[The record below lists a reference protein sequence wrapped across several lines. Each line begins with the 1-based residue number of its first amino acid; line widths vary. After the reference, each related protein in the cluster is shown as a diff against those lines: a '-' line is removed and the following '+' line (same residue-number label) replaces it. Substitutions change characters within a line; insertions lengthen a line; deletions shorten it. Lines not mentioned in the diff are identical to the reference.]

1 MKIQLDMY
9 QTMAVAVVV
18 LMLGSYLRK
27 KIDILE
33 RFCIPAPVVGGFLF
47 AIFTCICYATGI
59 LEFEF
64 DDILKEVC
72 MVFFFTS
79 VGFQANLKV
88 LKKGGKSLIVFLGLV
103 IVLIFTQNF
112 VAVGLSK
119 LLGLNSLIGMCTG
132 SIPMVG
138 GHGTAGAFGPVL
150 EDFNVQGATTI
161 CTAAATFGLIF
172 GSIIGGPLGKRL
184 IEKKDLLKTA
194 IPEDDSLLVEDEKK
208 HERHTQMYAAAVFQ
222 LIIAI
227 GIGTVFS
234 WALTQ
239 TGMTFPIYIGAMIA
253 AALMRNIAEYAGND
267 KFVIHMGEIN
277 DLGGIALSLFL
288 GMAMITLKLWQ
299 LASLALPL
307 VILLVAQTILMFL
320 KLAADPEKQLASI
333 EYWIMGSLNG
343 ISRDSLAIP
352 FFTTLAGFIIM
363 AMLYRQVLILST
375 SEEEAVSLGVNV
387 TILRFIIL
395 MLATL
400 VVSSIICVTGL
411 ISFIGLIAP
420 HIARLLTKRNDI
432 FTYITSGFTGA
443 ILLTLADILARSVS
457 TSELPVS
464 IFTSLLGAPL
474 LIILLI
480 RANKKEG
487 L

>member
-1 MKIQLDMY
+1 MFKNTYNYRNKIILLSAIQVLLLLAVLVWSVITGQYPLTLKGLLSGDTMSIMVFKRLRLPRALMGVIGGFGLSISGYIYQLIFKNPLASPDIVGVSSG
-9 QTMAVAVVV
+9 ASAGAALAIVAVSASVPV
-18 LMLGSYLRK
+18 ISISAFIGAVTALIITLLTAYLVPGRNSY
-27 KIDILE
+27 
-33 RFCIPAPVVGGFLF
+33 
-47 AIFTCICYATGI
+47 T
-59 LEFEF
+59 
-64 DDILKEVC
+64 
-72 MVFFFTS
+72 
-79 VGFQANLKV
+79 
-88 LKKGGKSLIVFLGLV
+88 
-103 IVLIFTQNF
+103 IVL
-112 VAVGLSK
+112 
-119 LLGLNSLIGMCTG
+119 
-132 SIPMVG
+132 
-138 GHGTAGAFGPVL
+138 AG
-150 EDFNVQGATTI
+150 
-161 CTAAATFGLIF
+161 
-172 GSIIGGPLGKRL
+172 
-184 IEKKDLLKTA
+184 
-194 IPEDDSLLVEDEKK
+194 
-208 HERHTQMYAAAVFQ
+208 
-222 LIIAI
+222 IAI
-227 GIGTVFS
+227 HS
-234 WALTQ
+234 
-239 TGMTFPIYIGAMIA
+239 
-253 AALMRNIAEYAGND
+253 
-267 KFVIHMGEIN
+267 
-277 DLGGIALSLFL
+277 
-288 GMAMITLKLWQ
+288 
-299 LASLALPL
+299 
-307 VILLVAQTILMFL
+307 VAQTILMFL

-352 FFTTLAGFIIM
+352 FLTTLTGFIVI
-363 AMLYRQVLILST
+363 ALLYRQVLILST

-387 TILRFIIL
+387 TFLRFIIL

>member
-1 MKIQLDMY
+1 MFKNTYNYRNKIILLSVIQVLLLIVVLVWSVITGQYPLTLKSLLSGDTMSIMVFKRLRLPRALMGVIGGFGLSISGYIYQLIFKNPLASPDIVGVSSG
-9 QTMAVAVVV
+9 ASAGAALAIVAVSASVPV
-18 LMLGSYLRK
+18 ISISAFIGAVTALIITLLTAYFVPGRNSY
-27 KIDILE
+27 
-33 RFCIPAPVVGGFLF
+33 
-47 AIFTCICYATGI
+47 T
-59 LEFEF
+59 
-64 DDILKEVC
+64 
-72 MVFFFTS
+72 
-79 VGFQANLKV
+79 
-88 LKKGGKSLIVFLGLV
+88 
-103 IVLIFTQNF
+103 IVL
-112 VAVGLSK
+112 
-119 LLGLNSLIGMCTG
+119 
-132 SIPMVG
+132 
-138 GHGTAGAFGPVL
+138 AG
-150 EDFNVQGATTI
+150 
-161 CTAAATFGLIF
+161 
-172 GSIIGGPLGKRL
+172 
-184 IEKKDLLKTA
+184 
-194 IPEDDSLLVEDEKK
+194 
-208 HERHTQMYAAAVFQ
+208 
-222 LIIAI
+222 IAI
-227 GIGTVFS
+227 HS
-234 WALTQ
+234 
-239 TGMTFPIYIGAMIA
+239 
-253 AALMRNIAEYAGND
+253 
-267 KFVIHMGEIN
+267 
-277 DLGGIALSLFL
+277 
-288 GMAMITLKLWQ
+288 
-299 LASLALPL
+299 
-307 VILLVAQTILMFL
+307 VAQTILMFL

-352 FFTTLAGFIIM
+352 FLTTLAGFIIM

-432 FTYITSGFTGA
+432 FTYITSGLAGA

>member
-1 MKIQLDMY
+1 MFKNTSNYRNKIILLSVIQVLLLIVVLVWSVITGQYPLTLKSLLSGDTMSIMVFKRLRLPRALMGVIGGFGLSISGYIYQLIFKNPLASPDIVGVSSG
-9 QTMAVAVVV
+9 ASAGAALAIVAVSASIPFISISAFIGAVTA
-18 LMLGSYLRK
+18 LIITLLTAYLVPGRNNY
-27 KIDILE
+27 
-33 RFCIPAPVVGGFLF
+33 
-47 AIFTCICYATGI
+47 T
-59 LEFEF
+59 
-64 DDILKEVC
+64 
-72 MVFFFTS
+72 
-79 VGFQANLKV
+79 
-88 LKKGGKSLIVFLGLV
+88 
-103 IVLIFTQNF
+103 IVL
-112 VAVGLSK
+112 
-119 LLGLNSLIGMCTG
+119 
-132 SIPMVG
+132 
-138 GHGTAGAFGPVL
+138 AG
-150 EDFNVQGATTI
+150 
-161 CTAAATFGLIF
+161 
-172 GSIIGGPLGKRL
+172 
-184 IEKKDLLKTA
+184 
-194 IPEDDSLLVEDEKK
+194 
-208 HERHTQMYAAAVFQ
+208 
-222 LIIAI
+222 IAI
-227 GIGTVFS
+227 HS
-234 WALTQ
+234 
-239 TGMTFPIYIGAMIA
+239 
-253 AALMRNIAEYAGND
+253 
-267 KFVIHMGEIN
+267 
-277 DLGGIALSLFL
+277 
-288 GMAMITLKLWQ
+288 
-299 LASLALPL
+299 
-307 VILLVAQTILMFL
+307 VAQTILMFL

-333 EYWIMGSLNG
+333 EYWIMGSLNS

-352 FFTTLAGFIIM
+352 FLTTLAGFIIM

-432 FTYITSGFTGA
+432 FTYITSGLTGA

>member
-1 MKIQLDMY
+1 MFKNTYNYRNKIILLSIIQVLLLIVVLVWSVITGQYPLTLKSLLSGDTMSIMVFKRLRLPRALMGVIGGFGLSISGYIYQLIFKNPLASPDIVGVSSG
-9 QTMAVAVVV
+9 ASAGAALAIVAVSASVPV
-18 LMLGSYLRK
+18 ISISAFIGAVTALIITLLTAYLVPGRNSY
-27 KIDILE
+27 
-33 RFCIPAPVVGGFLF
+33 
-47 AIFTCICYATGI
+47 T
-59 LEFEF
+59 
-64 DDILKEVC
+64 
-72 MVFFFTS
+72 
-79 VGFQANLKV
+79 
-88 LKKGGKSLIVFLGLV
+88 
-103 IVLIFTQNF
+103 IVL
-112 VAVGLSK
+112 
-119 LLGLNSLIGMCTG
+119 
-132 SIPMVG
+132 
-138 GHGTAGAFGPVL
+138 AG
-150 EDFNVQGATTI
+150 
-161 CTAAATFGLIF
+161 
-172 GSIIGGPLGKRL
+172 
-184 IEKKDLLKTA
+184 
-194 IPEDDSLLVEDEKK
+194 
-208 HERHTQMYAAAVFQ
+208 
-222 LIIAI
+222 IAI
-227 GIGTVFS
+227 HS
-234 WALTQ
+234 
-239 TGMTFPIYIGAMIA
+239 
-253 AALMRNIAEYAGND
+253 
-267 KFVIHMGEIN
+267 
-277 DLGGIALSLFL
+277 
-288 GMAMITLKLWQ
+288 
-299 LASLALPL
+299 
-307 VILLVAQTILMFL
+307 VAQTILMFL

-333 EYWIMGSLNG
+333 EYWIMGSLND

-352 FFTTLAGFIIM
+352 FLTTLAGFIIM

-387 TILRFIIL
+387 TSLRFIIL

>member
-1 MKIQLDMY
+1 MFKNTSNYRNKIILLSVIQVLLLIVVLVWSVITGQYPLTLKSLLSGDTMSIMVFKRLRLPRALMGVIGGFGLSISGYIYQLIFKNPLASPDIVGVSSG
-9 QTMAVAVVV
+9 ASAGAALAIVAVSASVPV
-18 LMLGSYLRK
+18 ISISAFIGAVTALIITLLTAYLVPGRNSY
-27 KIDILE
+27 
-33 RFCIPAPVVGGFLF
+33 
-47 AIFTCICYATGI
+47 T
-59 LEFEF
+59 
-64 DDILKEVC
+64 
-72 MVFFFTS
+72 
-79 VGFQANLKV
+79 
-88 LKKGGKSLIVFLGLV
+88 
-103 IVLIFTQNF
+103 IVL
-112 VAVGLSK
+112 
-119 LLGLNSLIGMCTG
+119 
-132 SIPMVG
+132 
-138 GHGTAGAFGPVL
+138 AG
-150 EDFNVQGATTI
+150 
-161 CTAAATFGLIF
+161 
-172 GSIIGGPLGKRL
+172 
-184 IEKKDLLKTA
+184 
-194 IPEDDSLLVEDEKK
+194 
-208 HERHTQMYAAAVFQ
+208 
-222 LIIAI
+222 IAI
-227 GIGTVFS
+227 HS
-234 WALTQ
+234 
-239 TGMTFPIYIGAMIA
+239 
-253 AALMRNIAEYAGND
+253 
-267 KFVIHMGEIN
+267 
-277 DLGGIALSLFL
+277 
-288 GMAMITLKLWQ
+288 
-299 LASLALPL
+299 
-307 VILLVAQTILMFL
+307 VAQTILMFL

-352 FFTTLAGFIIM
+352 FLTTLTGFIIM
-363 AMLYRQVLILST
+363 ALLYRQVLILST

-432 FTYITSGFTGA
+432 FTYITSGLAGA

>member
-1 MKIQLDMY
+1 MFKNTYNYRNKIILLSVIQVLLLIVVLVWSVITGQYPLTLKSLLSGDTMSIMVFKRLRLPRALMGVIGGFGLSISGYIYQLIFKNPLASPDIVGVSSG
-9 QTMAVAVVV
+9 ASAGAALAIVAVSASIPVISISAFIGAV
-18 LMLGSYLRK
+18 TALIITLLTAYLVPGRNSY
-27 KIDILE
+27 
-33 RFCIPAPVVGGFLF
+33 
-47 AIFTCICYATGI
+47 T
-59 LEFEF
+59 
-64 DDILKEVC
+64 
-72 MVFFFTS
+72 
-79 VGFQANLKV
+79 
-88 LKKGGKSLIVFLGLV
+88 
-103 IVLIFTQNF
+103 IVL
-112 VAVGLSK
+112 
-119 LLGLNSLIGMCTG
+119 
-132 SIPMVG
+132 
-138 GHGTAGAFGPVL
+138 AG
-150 EDFNVQGATTI
+150 
-161 CTAAATFGLIF
+161 
-172 GSIIGGPLGKRL
+172 
-184 IEKKDLLKTA
+184 
-194 IPEDDSLLVEDEKK
+194 
-208 HERHTQMYAAAVFQ
+208 
-222 LIIAI
+222 IAI
-227 GIGTVFS
+227 HS
-234 WALTQ
+234 
-239 TGMTFPIYIGAMIA
+239 
-253 AALMRNIAEYAGND
+253 
-267 KFVIHMGEIN
+267 
-277 DLGGIALSLFL
+277 
-288 GMAMITLKLWQ
+288 
-299 LASLALPL
+299 
-307 VILLVAQTILMFL
+307 VAQTILMFL

-352 FFTTLAGFIIM
+352 FLTTLAGFIIM

-457 TSELPVS
+457 PSELPVS

-480 RANKKEG
+480 RANKKEA

>member
-1 MKIQLDMY
+1 MFKNTYNYRNKIILLSVIQVLLLIVVLVWSVITGQYPLTLKSLLSGDTMSIMVFKRLRLPRALMGVIGGFGLSISGYIYQLIFKNPLASPDIVGVSSG
-9 QTMAVAVVV
+9 ASAGAALAIVAVSASVPV
-18 LMLGSYLRK
+18 ISISAFIGAVTALIITLLTAYLVPGRNSY
-27 KIDILE
+27 
-33 RFCIPAPVVGGFLF
+33 
-47 AIFTCICYATGI
+47 T
-59 LEFEF
+59 
-64 DDILKEVC
+64 
-72 MVFFFTS
+72 
-79 VGFQANLKV
+79 
-88 LKKGGKSLIVFLGLV
+88 
-103 IVLIFTQNF
+103 IVL
-112 VAVGLSK
+112 
-119 LLGLNSLIGMCTG
+119 
-132 SIPMVG
+132 
-138 GHGTAGAFGPVL
+138 AG
-150 EDFNVQGATTI
+150 
-161 CTAAATFGLIF
+161 
-172 GSIIGGPLGKRL
+172 
-184 IEKKDLLKTA
+184 
-194 IPEDDSLLVEDEKK
+194 
-208 HERHTQMYAAAVFQ
+208 
-222 LIIAI
+222 IAI
-227 GIGTVFS
+227 HS
-234 WALTQ
+234 
-239 TGMTFPIYIGAMIA
+239 
-253 AALMRNIAEYAGND
+253 
-267 KFVIHMGEIN
+267 
-277 DLGGIALSLFL
+277 
-288 GMAMITLKLWQ
+288 
-299 LASLALPL
+299 
-307 VILLVAQTILMFL
+307 VAQTILMFL

-352 FFTTLAGFIIM
+352 FLTTLAGFIIM

-375 SEEEAVSLGVNV
+375 SEEEAVSMGVNV